1 MNSKYLTDREL
12 ASLVDAIQIAEN
24 MTSGEIRVHIDAN
37 TDKDNAKTAW
47 EVFKF
52 LNMHQTK
59 ERNAVLFHV
68 NFEKKYLTIIGD
80 EGIHAKVNQ
89 HFWNIL
95 HDEITSKFALGQ
107 YFQAIYDGII
117 ATGKEL
123 KTYYPTQEHNT
134 NQLSDEITFS

>member
-1 MNSKYLTDREL
+1 MKNQYLTDQQL

-37 TDKDNAKTAW
+37 TDKDNANTAW
-47 EVFKF
+47 EVFQS

-80 EGIHAKVNQ
+80 EGIHDKVNQ
-89 HFWNIL
+89 HFWDKL
-95 HDEITSKFALGQ
+95 HDEITAGFVQRQ
-107 YFQAIYDGII
+107 YFKAIYDGII
-117 ATGKEL
+117 KTGKEL
-123 KTYYPTQEHNT
+123 KIHFPVKGNHT
-134 NQLSDEITFS
+134 NELSNEITFS